1 MAFFKGF
8 CNLFSTDFVLLCNS
22 FLCGIQAQWHN
33 PTMRISYKKK
43 VTQFNGTQT
52 ADPWFREHFIW
63 LIIKGVAI
71 CNQVKYDERGEELT
85 KRKVACSKLDD
96 ALKTSRVTCGL
107 AQKNE

>member
-1 MAFFKGF
+1 MAIFYGF
-8 CNLFSTDFVLLCNS
+8 LQILSYYAIVFCVV
-22 FLCGIQAQWHN
+22 QAQGHN

-71 CNQVKYDERGEELT
+71 CKQVKYDERGEELT

-107 AQKNE
+107 AQKKNE